1 MATQFIAAGTET
13 LPSIAAA
20 DVINF
25 PEGAQTVSANLNHS
39 GIGFTTQ
46 WNAAR
51 RFIGSIGTAA
61 GPLMVGC
68 SGSINWDAGG
78 GALFIQPSST
88 SGNTIVNL
96 TNSGFATVSVLGGGA
111 VTNYYMQSGRNSV
124 AEGVDL
130 TNLYVSGGE
139 NVVEYDATGITVFNQ
154 TSGKTTIR
162 RPSSGANTWR
172 IAGGEV
178 TIERKSTVAAPGLTL
193 TTTTIEV
200 GNATLRLAVASTIA
214 SIKLLHPNAKLDW
227 VRNPGTCTISSLE
240 GDSMAIAN
248 TGLRVGNQSTQFQA
262 TTTVTAIV
270 KYGLDIAQ
278 STAYGSYN
286 R

>member
-25 PEGAQTVSANLNHS
+25 PEGAQTVSAGLNNS
-39 GIGFTTQ
+39 GIGFVRQ
-46 WNAAR
+46 FNASR
-51 RFIGSIGTAA
+51 RFIGSIGTAG
-61 GPLMVGC
+61 GPLMAGV

-78 GALFIQPSST
+78 GALFLQPAST

-96 TNSGFATVSVLGGGA
+96 TNSGFASVSVLGGGA
-111 VTNYYMQSGRNSV
+111 VTNLYAQSGRNSI

-162 RPSSGANTWR
+162 RSSSGTNTWR
-172 IAGGEV
+172 FMGGEV
-178 TIERKSTVAAPGLTL
+178 TIERKSTVAAPGITL
-193 TTTTIEV
+193 SATTIEI
-200 GNATLRLAVASTIA
+200 GDATLRLCVASTIL
-214 SIKLLHPNAKLDW
+214 SVKMLHPNSRLDW

-278 STAYGSYN
+278 STAIWSYN
-286 R
+286 K